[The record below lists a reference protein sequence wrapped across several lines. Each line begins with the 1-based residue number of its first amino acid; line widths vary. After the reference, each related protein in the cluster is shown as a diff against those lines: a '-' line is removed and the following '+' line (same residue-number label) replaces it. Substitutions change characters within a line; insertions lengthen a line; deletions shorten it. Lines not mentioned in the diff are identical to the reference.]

1 MRPFAT
7 FCLALPLLLT
17 ARRFVLIFK
26 CNVLENV
33 NCAYLLISNKKT
45 GLCGGGGF
53 FLLIYT
59 RGGSSPKYVG
69 GQTKRRKIVKIQT
82 LSRRSAEPFPE
93 NFEILELIW
102 CILAHIQEDFS
113 SKWRIFR
120 MRYFYAN
127 YCRPM
132 SFFNFFG
139 ERNMLWVSVTIFRQ
153 V

>member
-7 FCLALPLLLT
+7 FCLALPLLLS

-33 NCAYLLISNKKT
+33 NCAYLLISKKKT
-45 GLCGGGGF
+45 GLCGGF

-93 NFEILELIW
+93 NFEILELI
-102 CILAHIQEDFS
+102 
-113 SKWRIFR
+113 
-120 MRYFYAN
+120 
-127 YCRPM
+127 
-132 SFFNFFG
+132 
-139 ERNMLWVSVTIFRQ
+139 
-153 V
+153 